1 MRAPDAVATTARN
14 DRIAPLNT
22 LRETECPKPPPQF
35 VRYGRDRLDA
45 IRTTLVSVY
54 AEV

>member
-1 MRAPDAVATTARN
+1 VSEAA
-14 DRIAPLNT
+14 
-22 LRETECPKPPPQF
+22 PQF

-45 IRTTLVSVY
+45 IRTTLVSMY